1 MKILHYGSV
10 RGNNINWFPRRIAYQ
25 TITLTP
31 NNILVQIGGYTGY
44 DVRDNVY
51 FGVVQNNINH
61 IDWNDENSTLL
72 PGRRFLHATTLLNDG
87 RLLVAGGLNEASAL
101 RGNTYFGTISSGGN
115 NITWVEGTSLPSPKY
130 GLKMVTLQDGRVLIT
145 GGVTSTGQGREVIL
159 GNVSGNTITWANT
172 SNNFLPLPLYFHET
186 SLLPDGRVFVSGGLD
201 INSHDAVYFG
211 RVINANVTWTTGTPM
226 PTPRHAHAQSVL
238 PDGRIFISGGI
249 NSLLTGLGH
258 DVLTGTFP
266 PNGSR
271 IKWRYET
278 PLPVFKYFH
287 RSATIP
293 NNRIIIQGGLDNEA
307 CTAMT
312 VSSEVYAVLPS
323 VGIKL

>member
-1 MKILHYGSV
+1 
-10 RGNNINWFPRRIAYQ
+10 
-25 TITLTP
+25 
-31 NNILVQIGGYTGY
+31 
-44 DVRDNVY
+44 
-51 FGVVQNNINH
+51 
-61 IDWNDENSTLL
+61 
-72 PGRRFLHATTLLNDG
+72 
-87 RLLVAGGLNEASAL
+87 LVAGGLNEASAL

-226 PTPRHAHAQSVL
+226 PTPRPA
-238 PDGRIFISGGI
+238 
-249 NSLLTGLGH
+249 LLRT
-258 DVLTGTFP
+258 
-266 PNGSR
+266 
-271 IKWRYET
+271 
-278 PLPVFKYFH
+278 
-287 RSATIP
+287 
-293 NNRIIIQGGLDNEA
+293 EA
-307 CTAMT
+307 AMP
-312 VSSEVYAVLPS
+312 A
-323 VGIKL
+323 